1 MKTSSRRLTV
11 GGLLSGTFYLFGVPR
26 FEANSDGS
34 PGGILRL
41 DAAGFTFKTNSP
53 LTRVGVSGCSGPG
66 SSAPL
71 QGAAWWDVSP
81 ELQAAAAQFGGV
93 LNRDLSSQARLSGR
107 LTRFGPRRGTRRSR
121 RSRSLVS
128 ARRQGRSGGNAIQLT
143 VSCLGTARP
152 SVST

>member
-1 MKTSSRRLTV
+1 MSGRGENVVASLTV

-26 FEANSDGS
+26 FEANSGGS

-53 LTRVGVSGCSGPG
+53 LTRVAVGMFR
-66 SSAPL
+66 ARIERAL

-93 LNRDLSSQARLSGR
+93 LNRDISSQARLSGR
-107 LTRFGPRRGTRRSR
+107 LTRFGPGEVRVGP
-121 RSRSLVS
+121 
-128 ARRQGRSGGNAIQLT
+128 QGLEAWYQLGGKVEVVVT
-143 VSCLGTARP
+143 P
-152 SVST
+152 FD